1 MRTALGRFLAPVALV
16 ALGAGLAACGS
27 KSTPPASSVPSST
40 PSSTPPSSTASS
52 VPPSSASA
60 VAVKIESSKYGKV
73 LATGTGRTLYILSSD
88 TPTKS
93 ACTGGCLSFWPP
105 LLVTKVP
112 KFGPG
117 LSATHFGQFKRPSGH
132 QLTYYGHQ
140 LYTFSGDKGPGQTH
154 GEGIKS
160 FGGTWTVISVSGKAV
175 SKSSSSSSGY
185 GGGGY

>member
-1 MRTALGRFLAPVALV
+1 MRTALGKVLAPVAVV
-16 ALGAGLAACGS
+16 ALGMGLAACGS
-27 KSTPPASSVPSST
+27 KSTPPASSVPSSST

-52 VPPSSASA
+52 VPASSASA
-60 VAVKIESSKYGKV
+60 VAVKIESSKYGKI

-93 ACTGGCLSFWPP
+93 TCTGGCFSIWPP
-105 LLVTKVP
+105 LLVTKPP

-117 LSATHFGQFKRPSGH
+117 LSATHFGQFKRSSGH

-175 SKSSSSSSGY
+175 TKSSSSSSGY
-185 GGGGY
+185 GGGY